1 MKHTGSIKKVALL
14 SILGLFL
21 ILPSMAH
28 AYVSTDIEQYW
39 NFNDGT
45 PTDLIH
51 PASTTTQSGTTYDLT
66 NGKFGKGVGFSG
78 SSSYI
83 TQSWIPDF
91 CIVPNTQWSEPDHPC
106 SLYPHEAPN
115 PTSTINLWFKPLNS
129 TPQFG
134 SLFDSRGKYISF
146 VPIVQMALRTDIS
159 PNNFYNYFS
168 DGYYYNINLNASTT
182 AYDGN
187 WHMATMTYTPH
198 TAKIYFD
205 GSLVTSSTTGNV
217 KTPWNGQNLIAF
229 GSYCAPD
236 NCQKGWYYKGSLD
249 DVVIFN
255 KELSQSEITAL
266 WNGGT
271 GTEISQALPPPT
283 ISISYPTG
291 GNITCP
297 ANTFC
302 SQPINWIFSANNLTA
317 GSSTIVYINYQQGNS
332 IDPTKYTNVDTL
344 FFTPTSTI
352 YSNSI
357 QVGTYL
363 TADLNY
369 TARADLYIPPAGS
382 PVATS
387 TAITFSYSAGG
398 YTYTTSTGFVGTTC
412 NATSVDFF
420 TGLLCS
426 AFVPQQISLTQFNTL
441 YTKVSNKPPIGYL
454 SAISTLI
461 SGTSTATTAID
472 NLNIPAGTSSPFTIL
487 RSGMIW
493 ILWLLFGFWV
503 FTKIRHFQ
511 LW

>member
-1 MKHTGSIKKVALL
+1 MKHTGPIKKVALL

-21 ILPSMAH
+21 FIPAITYAVSNCSNILDPSTELNNLDTVIVQYLGNEITAIPALEFYLKADMLWSGGFNLFVVQCDTNNQFPITQCDGRQTPYIGYNI
-28 AYVSTDIEQYW
+28 AY
-39 NFNDGT
+39 
-45 PTDLIH
+45 
-51 PASTTTQSGTTYDLT
+51 ASTSEVLYHINTNLSG
-66 NGKFGKGVGFSG
+66 
-78 SSSYI
+78 
-83 TQSWIPDF
+83 
-91 CIVPNTQWSEPDHPC
+91 
-106 SLYPHEAPN
+106 
-115 PTSTINLWFKPLNS
+115 
-129 TPQFG
+129 
-134 SLFDSRGKYISF
+134 
-146 VPIVQMALRTDIS
+146 
-159 PNNFYNYFS
+159 
-168 DGYYYNINLNASTT
+168 LNASKYFYMYISDVIGTNNLKT
-182 AYDGN
+182 LG
-187 WHMATMTYTPH
+187 T
-198 TAKIYFD
+198 IYGEKNFWGRD
-205 GSLVTSSTTGNV
+205 TGGV
-217 KTPWNGQNLIAF
+217 WDIPPTNLKSIC
-229 GSYCAPD
+229 Y
-236 NCQKGWYYKGSLD
+236 
-249 DVVIFN
+249 
-255 KELSQSEITAL
+255 
-266 WNGGT
+266 
-271 GTEISQALPPPT
+271 QALPPPT

-317 GSSTIVYINYQQGNS
+317 GSSTIVYMNYQQGNS

-344 FFTPTSTI
+344 FFTPTSTS

-357 QVGTYL
+357 QIGTYL

-369 TARADLYIPPAGS
+369 TVRADLYIPPAGS

-387 TAITFSYSAGG
+387 TPITFSYSAGG

-412 NATSVDFF
+412 NSTSVDFL

>member
-1 MKHTGSIKKVALL
+1 MKYTGSIKKVALL

-21 ILPSMAH
+21 FIPAI
-28 AYVSTDIEQYW
+28 VSQVRAEQLVS
-39 NFNDGT
+39 DT
-45 PTDLIH
+45 EISD
-51 PASTTTQSGTTYDLT
+51 
-66 NGKFGKGVGFSG
+66 
-78 SSSYI
+78 
-83 TQSWIPDF
+83 
-91 CIVPNTQWSEPDHPC
+91 WSENFVTSIGHQTSIPKVYFYRKNAEVTDNAFYYVIQC
-106 SLYPHEAPN
+106 DTDNQYPYVQCDGRQTPYVVYQQHWDIAGSETLTYFTPALTGLNNSKYYYIQIGGSNFYTLGKSTGTQKSWYYRDGWHTYNVPETYWSFTGAP
-115 PTSTINLWFKPLNS
+115 PTSTIS
-129 TPQFG
+129 
-134 SLFDSRGKYISF
+134 
-146 VPIVQMALRTDIS
+146 
-159 PNNFYNYFS
+159 
-168 DGYYYNINLNASTT
+168 
-182 AYDGN
+182 
-187 WHMATMTYTPH
+187 
-198 TAKIYFD
+198 
-205 GSLVTSSTTGNV
+205 
-217 KTPWNGQNLIAF
+217 
-229 GSYCAPD
+229 
-236 NCQKGWYYKGSLD
+236 
-249 DVVIFN
+249 
-255 KELSQSEITAL
+255 IT
-266 WNGGT
+266 
-271 GTEISQALPPPT
+271 
-283 ISISYPTG
+283 YPTG

-317 GSSTIVYINYQQGNS
+317 GSSTIVYMNYQQGNS

-357 QVGTYL
+357 QIGTYL

-412 NATSVDFF
+412 NSTSVDFL